1 MDTVPEE
8 RVNFWPVKLSGGQTG
23 QRPTM
28 TDFKAKIISELAT
41 VSKLSAA
48 EPNGTFKVRSYT
60 AAINKLKKLP
70 QVLTA
75 EDAAGIGGAKIQEK
89 IATIIAT
96 GSLGLSEAEVAAAA
110 QETPEQ
116 IFGKIYG
123 VGPATAKKL
132 VAAGYTSIAD
142 LRSAGEAELT
152 PAQTAGLQYYEDLLE
167 RIPRAEMDKHAGNL
181 VRSAAKFGL
190 TGVITGSYR
199 RGAASSGDIDMLV
212 THASPEQGAAALRA
226 LVEYLVKK
234 TYVKAVLSL
243 GEHMCLAIASLVKGG
258 RARRVDIL
266 LTPPEE
272 LPFALA
278 HFTGPAEF
286 NVAMRQE
293 ALKRG
298 YSLSQRGLTRVSN
311 EMPVTGIT
319 SEKELLEFFGFG
331 DFLDPRTR

>member
-1 MDTVPEE
+1 
-8 RVNFWPVKLSGGQTG
+8 
-23 QRPTM
+23 M
-28 TDFKAKIISELAT
+28 TDFKAQIISELAT

-48 EPNGTFKVRSYT
+48 EPNGAFKVRSYT

-70 QVLTA
+70 QVLTV

-110 QETPEQ
+110 VETPEQ

-142 LRSAGEAELT
+142 LRAGNAELT
-152 PAQTAGLQYYEDLLE
+152 PAQTAGLQHYEDLLE

-181 VRSAAKFGL
+181 LRSAAKFGL
-190 TGVITGSYR
+190 MGVITGSYR

-226 LVEYLVKK
+226 LVEYLVRK

-272 LPFALA
+272 LPFAIA

-311 EMPVTGIT
+311 EMPVTGIA

-331 DFLDPRTR
+331 DFLDPKTR

>member
-1 MDTVPEE
+1 M
-8 RVNFWPVKLSGGQTG
+8 G

-28 TDFKAKIISELAT
+28 TDFKDKIISELAT

-48 EPNGTFKVRSYT
+48 EPNGAFKVRSYT

-89 IATIIAT
+89 IATIIAA
-96 GSLGLSEAEVAAAA
+96 GSLGLSEAEIATAA
-110 QETPEQ
+110 QEKPEQ

-142 LRSAGEAELT
+142 LRAAVAAGEAELT
-152 PAQTAGLQYYEDLLE
+152 PAQTAGLQHYEDLLE

-181 VRSAAKFGL
+181 LRSAEKVGL

-226 LVEYLVKK
+226 LVEYLVRK

-311 EMPVTGIT
+311 EMSVTGIA

>member
-1 MDTVPEE
+1 LM
-8 RVNFWPVKLSGGQTG
+8 
-23 QRPTM
+23 
-28 TDFKAKIISELAT
+28 
-41 VSKLSAA
+41 
-48 EPNGTFKVRSYT
+48 
-60 AAINKLKKLP
+60 
-70 QVLTA
+70 
-75 EDAAGIGGAKIQEK
+75 
-89 IATIIAT
+89 
-96 GSLGLSEAEVAAAA
+96 
-110 QETPEQ
+110 
-116 IFGKIYG
+116 
-123 VGPATAKKL
+123 
-132 VAAGYTSIAD
+132 
-142 LRSAGEAELT
+142 
-152 PAQTAGLQYYEDLLE
+152 
-167 RIPRAEMDKHAGNL
+167 
-181 VRSAAKFGL
+181 RSAAKFGL

-243 GEHMCLAIASLVKGG
+243 GEHMCLAIASLVQGG

-311 EMPVTGIT
+311 EMSVTGIT

>member
-1 MDTVPEE
+1 
-8 RVNFWPVKLSGGQTG
+8 
-23 QRPTM
+23 M
-28 TDFKAKIISELAT
+28 TDFKDKIISELAT

-48 EPNGTFKVRSYT
+48 EPNGAFKVRSYT

-89 IATIIAT
+89 IATIIAA
-96 GSLGLSEAEVAAAA
+96 GSLGLSEAEIAAAA
-110 QETPEQ
+110 QEKPEQ

-142 LRSAGEAELT
+142 LRAGNAELT
-152 PAQTAGLQYYEDLLE
+152 PAQTAGLQHYEDLLE

-181 VRSAAKFGL
+181 LRSAEKVGL

-266 LTPPEE
+266 LTPSEE

>member
-1 MDTVPEE
+1 
-8 RVNFWPVKLSGGQTG
+8 
-23 QRPTM
+23 M
-28 TDFKAKIISELAT
+28 TDFKAQIISELAT

-48 EPNGTFKVRSYT
+48 EPNGAFKVRSYT

-70 QVLTA
+70 QVLTV

-110 QETPEQ
+110 VETPEQ

-142 LRSAGEAELT
+142 LRAGNAELT
-152 PAQTAGLQYYEDLLE
+152 PAQTAGLQHYEDLLE

-181 VRSAAKFGL
+181 LRSAAKFGL

-331 DFLDPRTR
+331 DFLDPMTR

>member
-1 MDTVPEE
+1 
-8 RVNFWPVKLSGGQTG
+8 
-23 QRPTM
+23 M
-28 TDFKAKIISELAT
+28 TDFKAQIISELAT

-48 EPNGTFKVRSYT
+48 EPNGAFKVRSYT

-70 QVLTA
+70 QVLTV

-110 QETPEQ
+110 VETPEQ

-142 LRSAGEAELT
+142 LRAGNAELT
-152 PAQTAGLQYYEDLLE
+152 PAQTAGLQHYEDLLE

-181 VRSAAKFGL
+181 LRSAEKVGL

>member
-1 MDTVPEE
+1 
-8 RVNFWPVKLSGGQTG
+8 
-23 QRPTM
+23 M

-48 EPNGTFKVRSYT
+48 EQGGAFKVRSYN
-60 AAINKLKKLP
+60 AAIKELKKLP
-70 QVLTA
+70 HVRTV
-75 EDAAGIGGAKIQEK
+75 EDAAGIGGAKIKEK
-89 IATIIAT
+89 IAKIIAT

-123 VGPATAKKL
+123 VGPVTAKKL
-132 VAAGYTSIAD
+132 VAAGYTSIAN
-142 LRSAGEAELT
+142 LRAAVAAGKAELT
-152 PAQTAGLQYYEDLLE
+152 PAQAAGLQYYEDLLE
-167 RIPRAEMDKHAGNL
+167 RIPRAEMDKHAAIL
-181 VRSAAKFGL
+181 VPTHDEASLKSNGIPPL
-190 TGVITGSYR
+190 IGVITGSYR
-199 RGAASSGDIDMLV
+199 RGAESSGDIDVLVTPIVDSGQASEALRMLV
-212 THASPEQGAAALRA
+212 VY
-226 LVEYLVKK
+226 LVEIKYIKVI
-234 TYVKAVLSL
+234 LSL
-243 GEHMCLAIASLVKGG
+243 GDHMCLAIASLPGG

-272 LPFALA
+272 WPFALA

-298 YSLSQRGLTRVSN
+298 YTLSQRGLTRVSN
-311 EMPVTGIT
+311 EMPVTGLT